1 MSCPVSTGHLC
12 FKMYFSIFAP
22 MKISLY
28 DTTLRDG
35 NQDRKISLS
44 LADKLQIARI
54 LDHFGFDYIEGGWPN
69 PSNPTD
75 EEFFQ
80 KIKEIKL
87 KHAKIAAFGSTRRP
101 KVLPE
106 NDPLL
111 QALVK
116 SGAPVKTIFGKSWDL
131 HVTDVIR
138 TTLEENLDMIES
150 SVAYL
155 KEYSE
160 EVIYDAEHFFDGYKA
175 NPEYA
180 IETLKAAEL
189 GHADCIVLCD
199 TNGGTMPWELEEIV
213 KDVKKKIS
221 TPIGIHV
228 HNDAGLAVCNSIYA
242 VKNGAT
248 MVQGVVNGYGERC
261 GNANLTTIAADLHFK
276 MGAKFFAA
284 KKMARLRQLSSNV
297 DQIVNLPSDV
307 HAPYVGDAA
316 FAHKGG
322 AHIDGVMKVSRSF
335 EHIDPHA
342 VGNDRVFVTS
352 DQAGGSLVVE
362 KLKAIKP
369 GIDKKDPVV
378 GKLLTLI
385 KERENAGWH
394 FDSAEASFK
403 MLVYRQLGMVEEPFK
418 VLNYRVIEDKTP
430 QGVSVSQATVK
441 LQVGDKISHQV
452 SEGDGPVN
460 ALDAALR
467 KALLPFFPNMAKV
480 KLDDYKVRV
489 LGSKVASDAT
499 VRVWTTFGDEKGYWN
514 VVGVSSNIIEASWMA
529 FVDGLTYKILVDN
542 KVIENAYKHLDV
554 NPVVAAKAKEEP
566 APAKTK
572 KLTARKVRNLAG
584 VSRKK

>member
-1 MSCPVSTGHLC
+1 MNSSKKV
-12 FKMYFSIFAP
+12 F
-22 MKISLY
+22 LY

-44 LADKLQIARI
+44 LADKVQIARI

-75 EEFFQ
+75 EEFF
-80 KIKEIKL
+80 KLIKDVKL

-101 KVLPE
+101 KILPE

-116 SGAPVKTIFGKSWDL
+116 SEAPVKTIFGKSWDL

-138 TTLEENLDMIES
+138 TTLTENLDMIES
-150 SVAYL
+150 SVAFL
-155 KEYSE
+155 KEHSE

-180 IETLKAAEL
+180 IETLRAAEK
-189 GHADCIVLCD
+189 GEADCIVLCD
-199 TNGGTMPWELEEIV
+199 TNGGTMPWEIEQIIA
-213 KDVKKKIS
+213 DVQKHIS
-221 TPIGIHV
+221 TPLGIHV
-228 HNDAGLAVCNSIYA
+228 HNDSGLAVANSLYA
-242 VKNGAT
+242 VKAGCV

-261 GNANLTTIAADLHFK
+261 GNANLTTISADLKFK
-276 MGAKFFAA
+276 MDCNFAAA
-284 KKMARLRQLSSNV
+284 KKLSHLRQLSGNI

-335 EHIDPHA
+335 EHIDPHT

-369 GIDKKDPVV
+369 GIDKKDPLVAS
-378 GKLLTLI
+378 LLKEI

-403 MLVYRQLGMVEEPFK
+403 LLVYRHLGMVKEPFK

-467 KALLPFFPNMAKV
+467 KALLPFFPCMKSV
-480 KLDDYKVRV
+480 RLDDFKVRV
-489 LGSKVASDAT
+489 LGSNVASDAT
-499 VRVWTTFGDEKGYWN
+499 VRVWTTFGDEHGYWN
-514 VVGVSSNIIEASWMA
+514 MVGVSSNIIAACWTA
-529 FVDGLTYKILVDN
+529 FVDGLTYKILIED
-542 KVIENAYKHLDV
+542 KVIANAYKHID
-554 NPVVAAKAKEEP
+554 VAAATANVDKVP
-566 APAKTK
+566 SK
-572 KLTARKVRNLAG
+572 KK
-584 VSRKK
+584 

>member
-1 MSCPVSTGHLC
+1 
-12 FKMYFSIFAP
+12 
-22 MKISLY
+22 MKVLLY

-44 LADKLQIARI
+44 LADKVQIARI

-75 EEFFQ
+75 EEFF
-80 KIKEIKL
+80 KLIKDVKL

-138 TTLEENLDMIES
+138 TTLTENLDMIES

-155 KEYSE
+155 KENSE

-180 IETLKAAEL
+180 IETLRAAEK

-199 TNGGTMPWELEEIV
+199 TNGGTMPWEIEEIIA
-213 KDVKKKIS
+213 DVQKHIS
-221 TPIGIHV
+221 TPLGIHV
-228 HNDAGLAVCNSIYA
+228 HNDSGLAVANSIYA
-242 VKNGAT
+242 VKSGCV

-261 GNANLTTIAADLHFK
+261 GNANLTTIAADLKFK
-276 MGAKFFAA
+276 MDCNFAAA
-284 KKMARLRQLSSNV
+284 KKLSHLRQMSGNI

-335 EHIDPHA
+335 EHIDPHT

-369 GIDKKDPVV
+369 GIDKKDPLVAS
-378 GKLLTLI
+378 LLKEI

-403 MLVYRQLGMVEEPFK
+403 LLVYRHLGMVKEPFK

-441 LQVGDKISHQV
+441 LQVGDQISHQV

-467 KALLPFFPNMAKV
+467 KALLPFFPCMESV
-480 KLDDYKVRV
+480 RLDDFKVRV
-489 LGSKVASDAT
+489 LGSNVASDAT
-499 VRVWTTFGDEKGYWN
+499 VRVWTTFGDEHGYWN
-514 VVGVSSNIIEASWMA
+514 MVGVSSNIIAACWTA
-529 FVDGLTYKILVDN
+529 FVDGLTYKILIED
-542 KVIENAYKHLDV
+542 KVITNAYKHIDV
-554 NPVVAAKAKEEP
+554 GSASG
-566 APAKTK
+566 TK
-572 KLTARKVRNLAG
+572 
-584 VSRKK
+584 

>member
-1 MSCPVSTGHLC
+1 
-12 FKMYFSIFAP
+12 

-80 KIKEIKL
+80 KIKEVKL

-155 KEYSE
+155 KERSE

-213 KDVKKKIS
+213 KEVKKKIS

-228 HNDAGLAVCNSIYA
+228 HNDAGLAVCNSVYA

-430 QGVSVSQATVK
+430 QGVSMSQATVK

-489 LGSKVASDAT
+489 LGSNVASDAT

-542 KVIENAYKHLDV
+542 KAIESAYKHIDV
-554 NPVVAAKAKEEP
+554 KPVEPAKAKEAT
-566 APAKTK
+566 APEKAK

>member
-1 MSCPVSTGHLC
+1 
-12 FKMYFSIFAP
+12 
-22 MKISLY
+22 MKVLLY

-44 LADKLQIARI
+44 LADKVQIARI

-75 EEFFQ
+75 EEFF
-80 KIKEIKL
+80 KLIKDVKL

-101 KVLPE
+101 GILPE

-111 QALVK
+111 QALIK
-116 SGAPVKTIFGKSWDL
+116 SEAPVKTIFGKSWDL

-155 KEYSE
+155 KEHSE

-180 IETLKAAEL
+180 LETLKAAEL

-199 TNGGTMPWELEEIV
+199 TNGGTMPWEIEQIIAEV
-213 KDVKKKIS
+213 QKRIS
-221 TPIGIHV
+221 TPLGIHV
-228 HNDAGLAVCNSIYA
+228 HNDSGLAVANSIYA
-242 VKNGAT
+242 VKAGCI

-261 GNANLTTIAADLHFK
+261 GNANLTTIAADLKFK
-276 MGAKFFAA
+276 MDCDFTAA
-284 KKMARLRQLSSNV
+284 KKLSHLRQLSSNI

-335 EHIDPHA
+335 EHIDPHS

-378 GKLLTLI
+378 ASLLKEI

-403 MLVYRQLGMVEEPFK
+403 LLVYRHLGMVKEPFK

-467 KALLPFFPNMAKV
+467 KALLPFFPCMESV
-480 KLDDYKVRV
+480 RLDDFKVRV
-489 LGSKVASDAT
+489 LGSNVASDAT
-499 VRVWTTFGDEKGYWN
+499 VRVWTTFGDEHGYWN
-514 VVGVSSNIIEASWMA
+514 MVGVSSNIIEACWTA
-529 FVDGLTYKILVDN
+529 FVDGLTYKILLEDN
-542 KVIENAYKHLDV
+542 VIPNAYKHLDV
-554 NPVVAAKAKEEP
+554 AASSEG
-566 APAKTK
+566 
-572 KLTARKVRNLAG
+572 LTENA
-584 VSRKK
+584 

>member
-1 MSCPVSTGHLC
+1 
-12 FKMYFSIFAP
+12 
-22 MKISLY
+22 MKVFLY

-75 EEFFQ
+75 EEFF
-80 KIKEIKL
+80 KLVKDLKL

-101 KVLPE
+101 GVLPE
-106 NDPLL
+106 KDPLL

-116 SGAPVKTIFGKSWDL
+116 SEAPVKTIFGKSWDL

-150 SVAYL
+150 SIAYL
-155 KEYSE
+155 KEHSE

-189 GHADCIVLCD
+189 GHADYIVLCD
-199 TNGGTMPWELEEIV
+199 TNGGTMPWEIEEIM
-213 KDVKKKIS
+213 KDVKSRIS
-221 TPIGIHV
+221 TPLGIHV

-242 VKNGAT
+242 VKCGAT

-261 GNANLTTIAADLHFK
+261 GNANLTTIAADLRFK
-276 MGAKFFAA
+276 MNANFFAA
-284 KKMARLRQLSSNV
+284 KKIARLRQLSSNV

-369 GIDKKDPVV
+369 GIDKKDPLVAS
-378 GKLLTLI
+378 LLSLI

-403 MLVYRQLGMVEEPFK
+403 LLVFRHLGMVTEPFK

-441 LQVGDKISHQV
+441 LQIGDKISHQV

-467 KALLPFFPNMAKV
+467 KALLPFFPCMSKV
-480 KLDDYKVRV
+480 RLDDFKVRV
-489 LGSKVASDAT
+489 LGSNVASDAT
-499 VRVWTTFGDEKGYWN
+499 VRVWTTFGDEHGYWN
-514 VVGVSSNIIEASWMA
+514 MVGVSSNIIEACWMA
-529 FVDGLTYKILVDN
+529 FVDGLTYKILVEN
-542 KVIENAYKHLDV
+542 KVIPNAYKHLEV
-554 NPVVAAKAKEEP
+554 NASAEKLEEVP
-566 APAKTK
+566 EATKPK
-572 KLTARKVRNLAG
+572 KLTKRQVTRAADITKPAVKKRK
-584 VSRKK
+584 

>member
-1 MSCPVSTGHLC
+1 MNSSKKVL
-12 FKMYFSIFAP
+12 
-22 MKISLY
+22 LY

-44 LADKLQIARI
+44 LADKVQIARI

-75 EEFFQ
+75 EEFF
-80 KIKEIKL
+80 KLIKDVKL

-101 KVLPE
+101 KILPE

-138 TTLEENLDMIES
+138 TTLTENLDMIES
-150 SVAYL
+150 SVAFL
-155 KEYSE
+155 KEHSE

-180 IETLKAAEL
+180 IETLRAAEK
-189 GHADCIVLCD
+189 GDADCIVLCD
-199 TNGGTMPWELEEIV
+199 TNGGTMPWEIEKILA
-213 KDVKKKIS
+213 DVKKRIS
-221 TPIGIHV
+221 TPLGIHV
-228 HNDAGLAVCNSIYA
+228 HNDSGLAVANSLYA
-242 VKNGAT
+242 VKAGCT

-261 GNANLTTIAADLHFK
+261 GNANLTTIAADLKFK
-276 MGAKFFAA
+276 MNRNFVAA
-284 KKMARLRQLSSNV
+284 RKLSHLRQLSSNI

-335 EHIDPHA
+335 EHIDPHT

-369 GIDKKDPVV
+369 GIDKKDPLVAS
-378 GKLLTLI
+378 LLKEI

-403 MLVYRQLGMVEEPFK
+403 LLVYRHLGMVKEPFK

-441 LQVGDKISHQV
+441 LQVGDKVSHQV

-480 KLDDYKVRV
+480 RLDDFKVRV
-489 LGSKVASDAT
+489 LGSNVASDAT
-499 VRVWTTFGDEKGYWN
+499 VRVWTTFGDEHGYWN
-514 VVGVSSNIIEASWMA
+514 MVGVSSNIIEASWTA
-529 FVDGLTYKILVDN
+529 FVDGLTYKILMDE
-542 KVIENAYKHLDV
+542 KVIANAYKHIDV
-554 NPVVAAKAKEEP
+554 KSTAVQAKDEVPTASKV
-566 APAKTK
+566 K
-572 KLTARKVRNLAG
+572 KLTKRQVKRAAG
-584 VSRKK
+584 V

>member
-1 MSCPVSTGHLC
+1 
-12 FKMYFSIFAP
+12 

-131 HVTDVIR
+131 HMTDVIR

-155 KEYSE
+155 KEHTE

-199 TNGGTMPWELEEIV
+199 TNGGSMPWELEEIV
-213 KDVKKKIS
+213 KEVKKKIS

-489 LGSKVASDAT
+489 LGSNVASDAT

-542 KVIENAYKHLDV
+542 RIIEGAYKHLDV
-554 NPVVAAKAKEEP
+554 KPVEPAKAKEAT
-566 APAKTK
+566 APEKAK

>member
-1 MSCPVSTGHLC
+1 
-12 FKMYFSIFAP
+12 
-22 MKISLY
+22 MKVFLY

-44 LADKLQIARI
+44 LADKLQIARL
-54 LDHFGFDYIEGGWPN
+54 LDSFGFDYIEGGWPN

-80 KIKEIKL
+80 KIKETKL

-101 KVLPE
+101 GTIPE
-106 NDPLL
+106 KDPLL

-155 KEYSE
+155 KEHSE

-180 IETLKAAEL
+180 IETLRAAEK

-199 TNGGTMPWELEEIV
+199 TNGGTMPWELKSIIKE
-213 KDVKKKIS
+213 VKKHIS
-221 TPIGIHV
+221 TPLGIHV
-228 HNDAGLAVCNSIYA
+228 HDDSGLAVCNSLYA

-248 MVQGVVNGYGERC
+248 MVQGVVNGFGERC

-276 MGAKFFAA
+276 MDAKFFAA
-284 KKMARLRQLSSNV
+284 KKIARLRQLSSSI
-297 DQIVNLPSDV
+297 DQIVNLPSDP

-322 AHIDGVMKVSRSF
+322 AHIDGVMKVSKSF

-403 MLVYRQLGMVEEPFK
+403 LLVYRHLGMIQEPFK
-418 VLNYRVIEDKTP
+418 VLGYRVIEDKTT

-441 LQVGDKISHQV
+441 LQIGDKVSHQV

-480 KLDDYKVRV
+480 RLDDFKVRV
-489 LGSKVASDAT
+489 LGSNVASDAT

-529 FVDGLTYKILVDN
+529 FVDGLTYKILLDE
-542 KVIENAYKHLDV
+542 KVIEKPYKHLDV
-554 NPVVAAKAKEEP
+554 LPVAKSS
-566 APAKTK
+566 APAKEAPVKEK
-572 KLTARKVRNLAG
+572 KLSARKVRNLAG
-584 VSRKK
+584 ITRRKK

>member
-1 MSCPVSTGHLC
+1 
-12 FKMYFSIFAP
+12 

-213 KDVKKKIS
+213 KEVKKKIS

-489 LGSKVASDAT
+489 LGSNVASDAT

-542 KVIENAYKHLDV
+542 KVIEGAYKHLDV
-554 NPVVAAKAKEEP
+554 KPVEPAKAKEAT
-566 APAKTK
+566 APEKAK

>member
-1 MSCPVSTGHLC
+1 
-12 FKMYFSIFAP
+12 

-80 KIKEIKL
+80 KIKEVKL

-155 KEYSE
+155 KEHSE

-213 KDVKKKIS
+213 KEVKKKIS

-284 KKMARLRQLSSNV
+284 KKMARLRQLSSSI
-297 DQIVNLPSDV
+297 DQIVNLPSDP

-489 LGSKVASDAT
+489 LGSNVASDAT

-542 KVIENAYKHLDV
+542 KAIESAYKHIDV
-554 NPVVAAKAKEEP
+554 KPVEPAKAKEAT
-566 APAKTK
+566 APEKAK

>member
-1 MSCPVSTGHLC
+1 
-12 FKMYFSIFAP
+12 
-22 MKISLY
+22 MKVFLY

-44 LADKLQIARI
+44 LADKLQIARL
-54 LDHFGFDYIEGGWPN
+54 LDSFGFDYIEGGWPN

-80 KIKEIKL
+80 KIKETKL

-101 KVLPE
+101 GTIPE
-106 NDPLL
+106 KDPLL

-155 KEYSE
+155 KEHSE

-180 IETLKAAEL
+180 IETLRAAEK
-189 GHADCIVLCD
+189 GRADCIVLCD
-199 TNGGTMPWELEEIV
+199 TNGGTMPWELKSIIKE
-213 KDVKKKIS
+213 VKKHVS
-221 TPIGIHV
+221 TPLGIHV
-228 HNDAGLAVCNSIYA
+228 HDDSGLAVCNSLYA

-248 MVQGVVNGYGERC
+248 MVQGVVNGFGERC

-276 MGAKFFAA
+276 MDAKFFAA
-284 KKMARLRQLSSNV
+284 KKIARLRQLSSSI
-297 DQIVNLPSDV
+297 DQIVNLPSDP

-322 AHIDGVMKVSRSF
+322 AHIDGVMKVSKSF

-403 MLVYRQLGMVEEPFK
+403 LLVYRHLGMIQEPFK
-418 VLNYRVIEDKTP
+418 VLGYRVIEDKTT

-441 LQVGDKISHQV
+441 LQIGDKISHQV

-480 KLDDYKVRV
+480 RLDDFKVRV
-489 LGSKVASDAT
+489 LGSNVASDAT

-529 FVDGLTYKILVDN
+529 FVDGLTYKILLDE
-542 KVIENAYKHLDV
+542 KVIEKPYKHLDV
-554 NPVVAAKAKEEP
+554 QPVAKSSAPAKEAPAKAK
-566 APAKTK
+566 
-572 KLTARKVRNLAG
+572 KLSARKVRNLAG
-584 VSRKK
+584 ITRRKK

>member
-1 MSCPVSTGHLC
+1 
-12 FKMYFSIFAP
+12 
-22 MKISLY
+22 MKVFLY

-44 LADKLQIARI
+44 LADKLQIARL
-54 LDHFGFDYIEGGWPN
+54 LDSFGFDYIEGGWPN

-80 KIKEIKL
+80 KIKETKL

-101 KVLPE
+101 GVLPE
-106 NDPLL
+106 KDPLL
-111 QALVK
+111 LALVK

-150 SVAYL
+150 SVAFL
-155 KEYSE
+155 KEHSE

-180 IETLKAAEL
+180 IETLRAAEK
-189 GHADCIVLCD
+189 GRADCIVLCD
-199 TNGGTMPWELEEIV
+199 TNGGTMPWELKSIIKE
-213 KDVKKKIS
+213 VKKHIS
-221 TPIGIHV
+221 TPLGIHV
-228 HNDAGLAVCNSIYA
+228 HDDSGLAVCNSLYA
-242 VKNGAT
+242 VKNGAA
-248 MVQGVVNGYGERC
+248 MVQGVVNGFGERC

-276 MGAKFFAA
+276 MDAKFFAA
-284 KKMARLRQLSSNV
+284 KKIARLRQLSSSI
-297 DQIVNLPSDV
+297 DQIVNLPSDP

-403 MLVYRQLGMVEEPFK
+403 LLVYRHLGMIQEPFK
-418 VLNYRVIEDKTP
+418 VLGYRVIEDKTT

-441 LQVGDKISHQV
+441 LQIGDKVSHQV

-480 KLDDYKVRV
+480 RLDDFKVRV
-489 LGSKVASDAT
+489 LGSNVASDAT
-499 VRVWTTFGDEKGYWN
+499 VRVWTTFGDERGYWN

-529 FVDGLTYKILVDN
+529 FVDGLTYKILLDE
-542 KVIENAYKHLDV
+542 KVIEKPYKHLDV
-554 NPVVAAKAKEEP
+554 QPVVKSAALVKESPAKAK
-566 APAKTK
+566 
-572 KLTARKVRNLAG
+572 KLSARKVRNLAG
-584 VSRKK
+584 ITKRKR

>member
-1 MSCPVSTGHLC
+1 MNSSKKVL
-12 FKMYFSIFAP
+12 
-22 MKISLY
+22 LY

-44 LADKLQIARI
+44 LADKVQIARI

-75 EEFFQ
+75 EEFF
-80 KIKEIKL
+80 KLIKDVKL

-101 KVLPE
+101 KILPE

-138 TTLEENLDMIES
+138 TTLTENLDMIES
-150 SVAYL
+150 SVAFL
-155 KEYSE
+155 KEHSE

-180 IETLKAAEL
+180 IETLRAAEK
-189 GHADCIVLCD
+189 GEADCIVLCD
-199 TNGGTMPWELEEIV
+199 TNGGTMPWEIEKILA
-213 KDVKKKIS
+213 DVKKRIS
-221 TPIGIHV
+221 TPLGIHV
-228 HNDAGLAVCNSIYA
+228 HNDSGLAVANSLYA
-242 VKNGAT
+242 VKAGCT

-261 GNANLTTIAADLHFK
+261 GNANLTTIAADLKFK
-276 MGAKFFAA
+276 MNRNFVAA
-284 KKMARLRQLSSNV
+284 RKLSHLRQLSSNI

-335 EHIDPHA
+335 EHIDPHS

-369 GIDKKDPVV
+369 GIDKKDPLVAS
-378 GKLLTLI
+378 LLKEI

-403 MLVYRQLGMVEEPFK
+403 LLVYRHLGMVKEPFK

-441 LQVGDKISHQV
+441 LQVGDKVSHQV

-480 KLDDYKVRV
+480 RLDDFKVRV
-489 LGSKVASDAT
+489 LGSNVASDAT
-499 VRVWTTFGDEKGYWN
+499 VRVWTTFGDEHGYWN
-514 VVGVSSNIIEASWMA
+514 MVGVSSNIIEASWTA
-529 FVDGLTYKILVDN
+529 FVDGLTYKILMDE
-542 KVIENAYKHLDV
+542 KVIANAYKHIDV
-554 NPVVAAKAKEEP
+554 KSTAVQAKDEVPTVSKV
-566 APAKTK
+566 K
-572 KLTARKVRNLAG
+572 KLTKRQVKRAAG
-584 VSRKK
+584 V

>member
-1 MSCPVSTGHLC
+1 
-12 FKMYFSIFAP
+12 
-22 MKISLY
+22 MKVLLY

-44 LADKLQIARI
+44 LADKVQIARI

-75 EEFFQ
+75 EEFF
-80 KIKEIKL
+80 KLIKDVKL

-101 KVLPE
+101 GILPE

-111 QALVK
+111 QALIK

-138 TTLEENLDMIES
+138 TTLTENLDMIES

-155 KEYSE
+155 KENSE

-180 IETLKAAEL
+180 IETLRAAEK
-189 GHADCIVLCD
+189 GEADCIVLCD
-199 TNGGTMPWELEEIV
+199 TNGGTMPWEIEKILA
-213 KDVKKKIS
+213 DVKKRIS
-221 TPIGIHV
+221 TPLGIHV
-228 HNDAGLAVCNSIYA
+228 HNDSGLAVANSLYA
-242 VKNGAT
+242 VKAGCT
-248 MVQGVVNGYGERC
+248 MVQGVVNGYGDRC
-261 GNANLTTIAADLHFK
+261 GNANLTTIAADLKFK
-276 MGAKFFAA
+276 MNRNFVAA
-284 KKMARLRQLSSNV
+284 RKLSHLRQLSSNI

-335 EHIDPHA
+335 EHIDPHT

-369 GIDKKDPVV
+369 GIDKKDPLVAS
-378 GKLLTLI
+378 LLKEI

-403 MLVYRQLGMVEEPFK
+403 LLVYRHLGMVKEPFK

-441 LQVGDKISHQV
+441 LQVGDKVSHQV

-480 KLDDYKVRV
+480 RLDDFKVRV
-489 LGSKVASDAT
+489 LGSNVASDAT
-499 VRVWTTFGDEKGYWN
+499 VRVWTTFGDEHGYWN
-514 VVGVSSNIIEASWMA
+514 MVGV
-529 FVDGLTYKILVDN
+529 
-542 KVIENAYKHLDV
+542 
-554 NPVVAAKAKEEP
+554 
-566 APAKTK
+566 
-572 KLTARKVRNLAG
+572 
-584 VSRKK
+584 

>member
-1 MSCPVSTGHLC
+1 
-12 FKMYFSIFAP
+12 
-22 MKISLY
+22 MKVLLY

-80 KIKEIKL
+80 KIKEVKL

-106 NDPLL
+106 KDPLL

-150 SVAYL
+150 SVDYL
-155 KEYSE
+155 KDHSE

-175 NPEYA
+175 NPQYA
-180 IETLKAAEL
+180 IETLKAAER
-189 GHADCIVLCD
+189 GRADCIVLCD
-199 TNGGTMPWELEEIV
+199 TNGGTMPWELEQIV
-213 KDVKKKIS
+213 KDVKKQIS

-242 VKNGAT
+242 VKCGAT

-335 EHIDPHA
+335 EHIDPHE

-362 KLKAIKP
+362 KLRAIKP

-403 MLVYRQLGMVEEPFK
+403 MLVYRHLGMVQEPFK
-418 VLNYRVIEDKTP
+418 VLGYRVIEDKTP

-441 LQVGDKISHQV
+441 LQIGDKISHQV

-489 LGSKVASDAT
+489 LGSNVASDAT

-542 KVIENAYKHLDV
+542 KVIEGAYKHIDV
-554 NPVVAAKAKEEP
+554 KPVASKVAVKDEEP
-566 APAKTK
+566 APAKPK
-572 KLTARKVRNLAG
+572 KLSARKVKNLADITRNKK
-584 VSRKK
+584 RK

>member
-1 MSCPVSTGHLC
+1 
-12 FKMYFSIFAP
+12 

-80 KIKEIKL
+80 KIKEVKL

-155 KEYSE
+155 KERSE

-213 KDVKKKIS
+213 KEVKKKIS

-228 HNDAGLAVCNSIYA
+228 HNDAGLAVCNSVYA

-489 LGSKVASDAT
+489 LGSNVASDAT

-542 KVIENAYKHLDV
+542 KAIESAYKHIDV
-554 NPVVAAKAKEEP
+554 KPVEPAKAKEAT
-566 APAKTK
+566 APEKAK

>member
-1 MSCPVSTGHLC
+1 MNSSKKVL
-12 FKMYFSIFAP
+12 
-22 MKISLY
+22 LY

-44 LADKLQIARI
+44 LADKVQIARI

-75 EEFFQ
+75 EEFF
-80 KIKEIKL
+80 KLIKDVKL

-101 KVLPE
+101 KILPE

-138 TTLEENLDMIES
+138 TTLTENLDMIES

-155 KEYSE
+155 KDYSE

-180 IETLKAAEL
+180 IETLRAAEK
-189 GHADCIVLCD
+189 GNADCIVLCD
-199 TNGGTMPWELEEIV
+199 TNGGTMPWEIEQIIA
-213 KDVKKKIS
+213 DVQKHIS
-221 TPIGIHV
+221 TPLGIHV
-228 HNDAGLAVCNSIYA
+228 HNDSGLAVANSLYA
-242 VKNGAT
+242 VKAGCV

-261 GNANLTTIAADLHFK
+261 GNANLTTIAADLKFK
-276 MGAKFFAA
+276 MDRNFVAA
-284 KKMARLRQLSSNV
+284 KKLSHLRQMSGNI

-335 EHIDPHA
+335 EHIDPHT

-369 GIDKKDPVV
+369 GIDKKDPLVES
-378 GKLLTLI
+378 LLKEI

-403 MLVYRQLGMVEEPFK
+403 LLVYRHLGMVKEPFK

-467 KALLPFFPNMAKV
+467 KALLPFFPCMESV
-480 KLDDYKVRV
+480 RLDDFKVRV
-489 LGSKVASDAT
+489 LGSNVASDAT
-499 VRVWTTFGDEKGYWN
+499 VRVWTTFGDEHGYWN
-514 VVGVSSNIIEASWMA
+514 MVGVSSNIIAACWTA
-529 FVDGLTYKILVDN
+529 FVDGLTYKILIED
-542 KVIENAYKHLDV
+542 KVIANAYKHIDV
-554 NPVVAAKAKEEP
+554 GSSSEG
-566 APAKTK
+566 
-572 KLTARKVRNLAG
+572 LAENA
-584 VSRKK
+584 

>member
-1 MSCPVSTGHLC
+1 
-12 FKMYFSIFAP
+12 
-22 MKISLY
+22 MKVFLY

-44 LADKLQIARI
+44 LADKLQIARL
-54 LDHFGFDYIEGGWPN
+54 LDSFGFDYIEGGWPN

-80 KIKEIKL
+80 KIKEVKL

-155 KEYSE
+155 KEHSE

-213 KDVKKKIS
+213 KEVKKKIS

-322 AHIDGVMKVSRSF
+322 AHIDGVMKVSSSF

-489 LGSKVASDAT
+489 LGSNVASDAT

-542 KVIENAYKHLDV
+542 KAIESAYKHIDV
-554 NPVVAAKAKEEP
+554 KPVEPAKAKEAT
-566 APAKTK
+566 APEKAK

>member
-1 MSCPVSTGHLC
+1 
-12 FKMYFSIFAP
+12 

-155 KEYSE
+155 KEHSE

-213 KDVKKKIS
+213 KEVKKKIS

-489 LGSKVASDAT
+489 LGSNVASDAT

-542 KVIENAYKHLDV
+542 RIIEGAYKHLDV
-554 NPVVAAKAKEEP
+554 KPVEPAKAKEAT
-566 APAKTK
+566 APEKAK

>member
-1 MSCPVSTGHLC
+1 
-12 FKMYFSIFAP
+12 
-22 MKISLY
+22 MKVLLY

-44 LADKLQIARI
+44 LADKVQIARI

-75 EEFFQ
+75 EEFF
-80 KIKEIKL
+80 KLIKDVKL

-101 KVLPE
+101 KILPE

-111 QALVK
+111 QALIK
-116 SGAPVKTIFGKSWDL
+116 SEAPVKTIFGKSWDL

-138 TTLEENLDMIES
+138 TTLTENLDMIES

-180 IETLKAAEL
+180 IETLRAAEK

-199 TNGGTMPWELEEIV
+199 TNGGTMPWEIEKIIA
-213 KDVKKKIS
+213 DVQKHIS
-221 TPIGIHV
+221 TPLGIHV
-228 HNDAGLAVCNSIYA
+228 HNDSGLAVANSLYA
-242 VKNGAT
+242 VKAGCL

-261 GNANLTTIAADLHFK
+261 GNANLTTIAADLKFK
-276 MGAKFFAA
+276 MDRDFAAA
-284 KKMARLRQLSSNV
+284 KKLSHLRQLSGNI

-335 EHIDPHA
+335 EHIDPHS

-369 GIDKKDPVV
+369 GIDKKDPLVAS
-378 GKLLTLI
+378 LLKEI

-403 MLVYRQLGMVEEPFK
+403 LLVYRHLGMVKEPFK

-467 KALLPFFPNMAKV
+467 KALLPFFPCMESV
-480 KLDDYKVRV
+480 RLDDFKVRV
-489 LGSKVASDAT
+489 LGSNVASDAT
-499 VRVWTTFGDEKGYWN
+499 VRVWTTFGDEHGYWN
-514 VVGVSSNIIEASWMA
+514 MVGVSSNIIAACWTA
-529 FVDGLTYKILVDN
+529 FVDGLTYKILIED
-542 KVIENAYKHLDV
+542 KVIANAYKHIDV
-554 NPVVAAKAKEEP
+554 ASASGAK
-566 APAKTK
+566 
-572 KLTARKVRNLAG
+572 
-584 VSRKK
+584 

>member
-1 MSCPVSTGHLC
+1 MNSSKKVL
-12 FKMYFSIFAP
+12 
-22 MKISLY
+22 LY

-44 LADKLQIARI
+44 LADKVQIARI

-75 EEFFQ
+75 EEFF
-80 KIKEIKL
+80 KLIKDVKL

-101 KVLPE
+101 KILPE

-111 QALVK
+111 QALIK
-116 SGAPVKTIFGKSWDL
+116 SEAPVKTIFGKSWDL

-138 TTLEENLDMIES
+138 TTLTENLDMIES

-180 IETLKAAEL
+180 IETLRAAEK

-199 TNGGTMPWELEEIV
+199 TNGGTMPWEIEKIIA
-213 KDVKKKIS
+213 DVQKHIS
-221 TPIGIHV
+221 TPLGIHV
-228 HNDAGLAVCNSIYA
+228 HNDSGLAVANSLYA
-242 VKNGAT
+242 VKAGCL

-261 GNANLTTIAADLHFK
+261 GNANLTTIAADLKFK
-276 MGAKFFAA
+276 MDRDFAAA
-284 KKMARLRQLSSNV
+284 KKLSHLRQLSGNI

-335 EHIDPHA
+335 EHIDPHS

-369 GIDKKDPVV
+369 GIDKKDPLVAS
-378 GKLLTLI
+378 LLKEI

-403 MLVYRQLGMVEEPFK
+403 LLVYRHLGMVKEPFK

-467 KALLPFFPNMAKV
+467 KALLPFFPCMESV
-480 KLDDYKVRV
+480 RLDDFKVRV
-489 LGSKVASDAT
+489 LGSNVASDAT
-499 VRVWTTFGDEKGYWN
+499 VRVWTTFGDEHGYWN
-514 VVGVSSNIIEASWMA
+514 MVGVSSNIIAACWTA
-529 FVDGLTYKILVDN
+529 FVDGLTYKILIED
-542 KVIENAYKHLDV
+542 KVIANAYKHIDV
-554 NPVVAAKAKEEP
+554 ASASGAK
-566 APAKTK
+566 
-572 KLTARKVRNLAG
+572 
-584 VSRKK
+584 

>member
-1 MSCPVSTGHLC
+1 
-12 FKMYFSIFAP
+12 

-155 KEYSE
+155 KEHSE

-213 KDVKKKIS
+213 KEVKKKIS

-489 LGSKVASDAT
+489 LGSNVASDAT

-542 KVIENAYKHLDV
+542 KAIESAYKHIDV
-554 NPVVAAKAKEEP
+554 KPVEPAKAKEAT
-566 APAKTK
+566 APEKAK
-572 KLTARKVRNLAG
+572 KLTARKVRNFAG